1 RAARGLRA
9 LGLEPG
15 ARLALMGDACEE
27 WPVCDLAAQAAGAIT
42 YGIYPTASPAGLQY
56 PMRDGGATSSVAENT
71 EDVDERPPFAG
82 ARLALMG
89 DACEEWLVCDLAAQA
104 AGAITY
110 GIYPTASPAELEYQM
125 RDGGASIFVAEN
137 QEYVDKL
144 LPFADALPALR
155 WIVVIDDS

>member
-1 RAARGLRA
+1 IYRERTWRDYAGLVLRAARGLRA
-9 LGLEPG
+9 LGLEP
-15 ARLALMGDACEE
+15 
-27 WPVCDLAAQAAGAIT
+27 
-42 YGIYPTASPAGLQY
+42 
-56 PMRDGGATSSVAENT
+56 
-71 EDVDERPPFAG
+71 G

-144 LPFADALPALR
+144 LPFADALPDLR
-155 WIVVIDDS
+155 WIVVIDDSA